1 MSQSLY
7 RKYRPHRFGELVGQA
22 HVATALTNTLR
33 DGRVGH
39 AYLFSGPRG
48 TGKTTTARILA
59 AALNCLELETGGEPC
74 GHCANC
80 VAVSEGRFLDLF
92 ELDAASNNSVAD
104 IREVVEG
111 VNLGVSTM
119 GRKKV
124 YLIDEVHMLS
134 TAASNALLKTLE
146 EPPDHVVFILA
157 TTNPE
162 KVLPTIRSR
171 TQHFE
176 FALLDDDDLS
186 RHLESILDLE
196 KVGYEHEAVAAV
208 ARKGAGSARD
218 ALSALDQIL
227 AVSPEQID
235 TAALDLGFGSPIFD
249 TVADYLAALLAGDVS
264 GALVAIADLHHVG
277 VDGRRI
283 ADESL
288 GRLRDAY
295 LITTVGDRV
304 HVPASEHEAARLRT
318 LAEISGPNELLRA
331 LDLLGAAA
339 VDVRAGTTPD
349 PRLALEVATVRIAR
363 PEAGLDLAA
372 LATRLERLERGQ
384 RNAPASPAASP
395 TAPPPA
401 PTAASPTAPST
412 ASPAAPTASP
422 ERSPGATPTLGAL
435 RSARAQQQ
443 PALREVQAAP
453 PAVPA
458 APGTARPLDLDEVIA
473 QWPHILEKL
482 EHAARVHLQH
492 AQPVAIEEGDVVAF
506 SVPHDRSDVVRR
518 GFQQHAQ
525 HVREAFAHLLSATPR
540 FRLSIEAAPVA
551 AEGRG
556 PLAAARRAAPGGM
569 AEQDE
574 SSAHD
579 ERRVQE
585 EPPVEEDEYASSEQD
600 AYEALTS
607 DVPAAT
613 PVDSVSKLLNA
624 FDAEIVEEV
633 PRG

>member
-1 MSQSLY
+1 MSLSLY
-7 RKYRPHRFGELVGQA
+7 RKYRPSRFDELVGQA

-48 TGKTTTARILA
+48 TGKTTPARILA

-80 VAVSEGRFLDLF
+80 VAVAQGRFLDLF

-176 FALLDDDDLS
+176 FALLDDDDLT

-196 KVGYEHEAVAAV
+196 KVSYEHDAVAAV

-227 AVSPEQID
+227 AVSPEKVD
-235 TAALDLGFGSPIFD
+235 TAALDLGFGSPVFD

-288 GRLRDAY
+288 ARLRDAY
-295 LITTVGDRV
+295 LMATVGDRV
-304 HVPASEHEAARLRT
+304 HVPASEHEAVRLRA

-363 PEAGLDLAA
+363 PEAGLDMAA

-384 RNAPASPAASP
+384 RNTSTPPEPQAARTPAASQP
-395 TAPPPA
+395 RPATATTP
-401 PTAASPTAPST
+401 
-412 ASPAAPTASP
+412 PAAPVEEPA
-422 ERSPGATPTLGAL
+422 RSAGATPALGAL
-435 RSARAQQQ
+435 RAASANRPATPSPSAAPAPAPATAQQ
-443 PALREVQAAP
+443 AP
-453 PAVPA
+453 T
-458 APGTARPLDLDEVIA
+458 TATTPRALDLDEVVA
-473 QWPHILEKL
+473 QWPNILETL
-482 EHAARVHLQH
+482 EHTARTHLQH
-492 AQPVAIEEGDVVAF
+492 AQPSAIEDGDVIAF
-506 SVPHDRSDVVRR
+506 AVPHDRGDSVRR

-525 HVREAFAHLLSATPR
+525 RVREAFTQLFGASPRLRLAIEDAPITPG
-540 FRLSIEAAPVA
+540 AA
-551 AEGRG
+551 G
-556 PLAAARRAAPGGM
+556 PKAAAQRVA
-569 AEQDE
+569 
-574 SSAHD
+574 SAISGNSIP
-579 ERRVQE
+579 EPE
-585 EPPVEEDEYASSEQD
+585 EPPVEEDHYADSEQD
-600 AYEALTS
+600 AYEAMAS
-607 DVPAAT
+607 DTPAAA
-613 PVDSVSKLLNA
+613 PLDSVTKLLSA
-624 FDAEIVEEV
+624 FDGEIVEEV

>member
-249 TVADYLAALLAGDVS
+249 TVADYLAALLEGDVS

-288 GRLRDAY
+288 ARLRDAY

-304 HVPASEHEAARLRT
+304 HVPASEHEAVRLRA
-318 LAEISGPNELLRA
+318 LAEISGPSELLRA

-349 PRLALEVATVRIAR
+349 PRLALEVATVRIAS

-384 RNAPASPAASP
+384 HSPGRAVAPATP
-395 TAPPPA
+395 TPIAPVSSVP
-401 PTAASPTAPST
+401 
-412 ASPAAPTASP
+412 P
-422 ERSPGATPTLGAL
+422 ERPAGATPTLGAL
-435 RSARAQQQ
+435 RSAKAHQS
-443 PALREVQAAP
+443 AAP
-453 PAVPA
+453 SDEQSTPRA
-458 APGTARPLDLDEVIA
+458 ATKIPESPRALDLDEVVA
-473 QWPHILEKL
+473 QWPNILETL

-492 AQPVAIEEGDVVAF
+492 AQPVAIEDGDVVAF
-506 SVPHDRSDVVRR
+506 SVPHDRSDSVRR

-525 HVREAFAHLLSATPR
+525 RVREAFARMLGASPR
-540 FRLSIEAAPVA
+540 FRLAIEEAPVA
-551 AEGRG
+551 ADGRG
-556 PLAAARRAAPGGM
+556 PMAAARRAASAITPS
-569 AEQDE
+569 ATTERTEHLAQD
-574 SSAHD
+574 
-579 ERRVQE
+579 
-585 EPPVEEDEYASSEQD
+585 EPPVEEDEFAAAEHD
-600 AYEALTS
+600 AYEAMAS
-607 DVPAAT
+607 DAPAVA